1 MKRWIPI
8 IISMTISMVFAL
20 THATIE
26 LSSSGEDGWFSQT
39 GPLRTLDR
47 SMLNFKFRS
56 HDQGTLPA
64 PQVVIAGVDE
74 SSLDEFGRW
83 PWDRNVIADLIN
95 QLTRGG
101 AKVIAF
107 DMAFTDEDRNPQYQ
121 EIKRIQELFE
131 ASSLLPASTDMQSID
146 AGLAQLLK
154 NQQSLQQSIAAIK
167 ADIANIPGS
176 ARTQLKQTLQALVE
190 IEETTKSALA
200 GSVKGLADV
209 QKHSGE
215 FYDVLSDEITAIS
228 PDLAL
233 AKAIANSPQTIL
245 GYICYFDRR
254 HIAGVDKAGIPIQLA
269 RLKPSALSRVFE
281 TMEIQVGD
289 SFASLFE
296 PAQDFDMGQLLR
308 DKEMLAVQAPL
319 KILADAT
326 KNFGYFNANPD
337 PDGPIRRLPL
347 FFKYNNELYPALAL
361 KAASLYFDYPIQ
373 PIAGDDIQAGE
384 LSGADFGGERAVPTT
399 SSAMQLINFYKDPEN
414 YFPLLSVK
422 DIINGRL
429 DPSAFKDKVV
439 FVGMTARGG
448 FDLRANP
455 FNAASPGVYIHAMAT
470 QNMIDS
476 QYLQRWDFMALLE
489 ALGYLLLGL
498 IFALV
503 LPRLSPFMGL
513 VATLFTALAIYILD
527 TTLVFP
533 SGHWMLLVFP
543 ILQLLSL
550 YLGLTIYGYFTE
562 GKEKRQIKNAFQ
574 FYLSK
579 SVVDEVLDDP
589 SKLSLGGEK
598 RVCTVLFSDIRGFTT
613 ISERLAPEKLTA
625 LLNEYLT
632 PMTNIVFKHEGTLDK
647 YMGDAIMAIFGAPMA
662 HPDHAARACLTAL
675 EMMEK
680 LRELHP
686 HWHEQGLPELDIG
699 IGLNTGP
706 MSVGNMGSKVRFD
719 YTVMGDNVNLG
730 SRLEGINKQYGTNI
744 MISEYTYNYAKES
757 IYAREL
763 DSVRVKGKREPV
775 KIFELLGSG
784 TPTDAHKTLMD
795 NFHEGLELYRNQ
807 EWDNAIK
814 LFNHVRTLKADDF
827 TSGVYIS
834 RCEAMQAQPP
844 APDWDG
850 VFTMTT
856 K

>member
-1 MKRWIPI
+1 MKKWIPI
-8 IISMTISMVFAL
+8 IISMVISMIFAL
-20 THATIE
+20 THVTIE
-26 LSSSGEDGWFSQT
+26 TGLFQEGWFSQT

-56 HDQGTLPA
+56 HAQDTLPT

-107 DMAFTDEDRNPQYQ
+107 DMAFTDEDRNAHYQ
-121 EIKRIQELFE
+121 ELKRIQELFE
-131 ASSLLPASTDMQSID
+131 ASDLLPVSSDMKNID
-146 AGLAQLLK
+146 AGLAQLAK
-154 NQQSLQQSIAAIK
+154 NQTALQTSINAIK
-167 ADIANIPGS
+167 LDIAKAPGPIR
-176 ARTQLKQTLQALVE
+176 AQLKQTLQALVD
-190 IEETTKSALA
+190 IERTTKSALA
-200 GSVKGLADV
+200 GSMESLADV
-209 QKHSGE
+209 KKHSGE
-215 FYDVLSDEITAIS
+215 FYDVLGDEITAVS

-245 GYICYFDRR
+245 GYICYFERR
-254 HIAGVDKAGIPIQLA
+254 HITGVEESDIPIQLA
-269 RLKPSALSRVFE
+269 RLKPSAIAQVFE
-281 TMEIQVGD
+281 STELQVGD
-289 SFASLFE
+289 NVVFSSE
-296 PAQDFDMGQLLR
+296 PSQDIDMQELLPGG
-308 DKEMLAVQAPL
+308 EILAAQAPL
-319 KILADAT
+319 EILAEAS
-326 KNFGYFNANPD
+326 KNFGYFNAIPD
-337 PDGPIRRLPL
+337 PDGPLRQLPL

-361 KAASLYFDYPIQ
+361 KAASLFFDYTIQ
-373 PIAGDDIQAGE
+373 PLKGE
-384 LSGADFGGERAVPTT
+384 ILPNTLSGAEFGGDRPVPTT
-399 SSAMQLINFYKDPEN
+399 DRGMQLINYYKDPEA
-414 YFPLLSVK
+414 YFPLFSVK

-429 DPSAFKDKVV
+429 DASSFKDKVV

-448 FDLRANP
+448 FDLRPNP
-455 FNAASPGVYIHAMAT
+455 FSPSSPGVYIHAMAT

-476 QYLQRWDFMALLE
+476 RYLERWTGIALVE

-498 IFALV
+498 IFALI

-513 VATLFTALAIYILD
+513 VATLFTALALYIFD
-527 TTLVFP
+527 TALVFP
-533 SGHWMLLVFP
+533 SGHWMLMVFP
-543 ILQLLSL
+543 TMQLLFL
-550 YLGLTIYGYFTE
+550 YLGITIYGYFTE

-662 HPDHAARACLTAL
+662 HPDHAARSCLTAL

-686 HWHEQGLPELDIG
+686 RWHEQGLPELDIG
-699 IGLNTGP
+699 IGVNTGP

-744 MISEYTYNYAKES
+744 MISEYTYNYAKDR
-757 IYAREL
+757 IFAREL

-775 KIFELLGSG
+775 KIYELLGSG
-784 TPTDAHKTLMD
+784 TPDDGNRQLMD
-795 NFHEGLELYRNQ
+795 NFHEALGLYRQ
-807 EWDNAIK
+807 QKWSDAIK

-834 RCEAMQAQPP
+834 RCEAMRAQPP
-844 APDWDG
+844 GPDWDG